1 MLQIGM
7 IVKILPDA
15 EYSGKFTGYIG
26 KVKNYF
32 SQNKKVG
39 VELFQQTND
48 ASSKG
53 LFWFSES
60 KVVAAGTL
68 PDAMMECIKADLSAT
83 FGVANHTRRSRQ
95 TGLPQIKKVIYSGP
109 KTIILWADN
118 TKTIVSCGE
127 ADSYDYYSGFCAAVV
142 KKLFGSTTHAKR
154 FWVIPFRSMINLF
167 QHQQQALDET
177 EGKNRV
183 AYYLDMGLGKTF
195 VGSEKMMKLNKR
207 INLVVCQCSK
217 VQDWIEHFQD
227 HYTRNC
233 VFDLTNPKT
242 FKWFFEQVQHEV
254 PTLMIGVINYELTFR
269 RNVLKTLTGFTLML
283 DESSLIQ
290 NENAKRSKF
299 ILGLKPDNVI
309 LLSGTPTGGKYENLW
324 SQCQLL
330 GWKISKEL
338 FWKQYIQTEWVETD
352 GFWRQQITGYKN
364 VDRLKMKLAEH
375 GAVFMTTEQ
384 AGISLPKRNWIKV
397 KTRPSPLYWKF
408 WNDRYVAI
416 DSANLGEFELD
427 ADFYGSN
434 AHCERELIG
443 DTSLT
448 RRLYARQLCGLY
460 NPARYEAFRDLA
472 NSTEDRLIVFYNFT
486 EEMERLKGIAKGL
499 NRPVSVLS
507 GEEKNLDAYRY
518 QHNSITFIQ
527 YQAGAMGGNFQL
539 ANKII
544 YFSVPQ
550 GSELWEQSQ
559 KRIHRLGQERPCFY
573 YLMICPGTVEEDILS
588 TLEMRKDYT
597 DELFRKYE
605 QAATAP
611 QSP

>member
-1 MLQIGM
+1 ML
-7 IVKILPDA
+7 
-15 EYSGKFTGYIG
+15 
-26 KVKNYF
+26 
-32 SQNKKVG
+32 
-39 VELFQQTND
+39 
-48 ASSKG
+48 
-53 LFWFSES
+53 
-60 KVVAAGTL
+60 
-68 PDAMMECIKADLSAT
+68 
-83 FGVANHTRRSRQ
+83 
-95 TGLPQIKKVIYSGP
+95 
-109 KTIILWADN
+109 
-118 TKTIVSCGE
+118 
-127 ADSYDYYSGFCAAVV
+127 
-142 KKLFGSTTHAKR
+142 
-154 FWVIPFRSMINLF
+154 PFRSMINLF

-195 VGSEKMMKLNKR
+195 VGSEKALKLNSR
-207 INLVVCQCSK
+207 VNLLVCQCSK
-217 VQDWIEHFQD
+217 VQDWIEHMTENYAMNHCWMIYD
-227 HYTRNC
+227 MTKKNE
-233 VFDLTNPKT
+233 FDWFMKAAMEVDNPDR
-242 FKWFFEQVQHEV
+242 
-254 PTLMIGVINYELTFR
+254 ICGVINYELTFR

-352 GFWRQQITGYKN
+352 GFWRKQITGYKN

-518 QHNSITFIQ
+518 QHNSITPTTLHLPMNTRFSIGELNYYVSADRGSGKYEITCETAGEAGNDYTGTVIPIEYVDGLETCSISAVVIPGEDEEDTEVFRQ
-527 YQAGAMGGNFQL
+527 RYMDSLNAQAFGGNRADYLEKVNAIPGVGGVKVYRVWNSDLNPAKLIPPTGTDTWISGLSGVSEEIKAWLDAVYAAGANSKLTVG
-539 ANKII
+539 
-544 YFSVPQ
+544 
-550 GSELWEQSQ
+550 
-559 KRIHRLGQERPCFY
+559 
-573 YLMICPGTVEEDILS
+573 GTVKLVIINSIILWG
-588 TLEMRKDYT
+588 
-597 DELFRKYE
+597 
-605 QAATAP
+605 
-611 QSP
+611 